1 MKKEINSKSRRK
13 WIRGGMA
20 AFASVALLTTGFAV
34 WVVGVQQKEN
44 NKDIGVTVDT
54 AQNNSLYFDAKLTDA
69 DIVLAEATEVTEGF
83 VQAKKE
89 TSGTTVVENPLRI
102 TFSEITINYG
112 DSLEEKPTKI
122 QFSIDNAATGKVG
135 ESAKEYSTVTTTVN
149 ETGRTGDSWT
159 YIDAP
164 KEVILPTA
172 DHSTETEK
180 FEQDPSTNNVTIKI
194 TGLSVDFLWGSYFG
208 NTADSTTNKSPC
220 TYYNEQFTDAK
231 ANTTYAN
238 SVKIQNELDKM
249 YKALNGKVIRLK
261 ATLVK

>member
-13 WIRGGMA
+13 WIRGGLA

-34 WVVGVQQKEN
+34 WVVGVQQKAN

-122 QFSIDNAATGKVG
+122 QFSIDNDATGKVG
-135 ESAKEYSTVTTTVN
+135 DSEKEYSKVTTTVN
-149 ETGRTGDSWT
+149 ETGRTGNSWT

-164 KEVILPTA
+164 KEIILPTA
-172 DHSTETEK
+172 ATSKDTAK
-180 FEQDPSTNNVTIKI
+180 FEQDASKNVTITM
-194 TGLSVDFLWGSYFG
+194 TGLTVDFLWGSYFG
-208 NTADSTTNKSPC
+208 NTAASTTNKSPC

-238 SVKIQNELDKM
+238 SVKIQNELDER